1 MKIGNLKHG
10 QTLKNIKE
18 LCEVLKIPY
27 KDSTDSRKAI
37 FKDLDRYC
45 KYHKEGRK
53 IVIDEIFQ
61 NLPSNATSNNL
72 KVPENMVNFYSHRQ
86 ISFKHFNEFPHK
98 FISNIFTNL
107 NKNYTK

>member
-37 FKDLDRYC
+37 FKDLEKNCNRWNIP
-45 KYHKEGRK
+45 KG
-53 IVIDEIFQ
+53 
-61 NLPSNATSNNL
+61 ATKSG
-72 KVPENMVNFYSHRQ
+72 
-86 ISFKHFNEFPHK
+86 
-98 FISNIFTNL
+98 
-107 NKNYTK
+107 

>member
-37 FKDLDRYC
+37 FKDLDR
-45 KYHKEGRK
+45 
-53 IVIDEIFQ
+53 
-61 NLPSNATSNNL
+61 
-72 KVPENMVNFYSHRQ
+72 
-86 ISFKHFNEFPHK
+86 
-98 FISNIFTNL
+98 
-107 NKNYTK
+107 